1 MPITEVMNLSTG
13 FQLFLWTGTFF
24 LLLFLRQ
31 VAVGTSTCL
40 LQAIVGTMDAKMTS
54 FLPPP

>member
-24 LLLFLRQ
+24 LFLRQ